1 MASERSRSRLVGL
14 SLLALDRKNDGS
26 LRKQLYL
33 RLRDAIVSGTL
44 REGSRLPSTRAVAA
58 SLAIS
63 RTTVTDVFGQLLAEN
78 YLVTKQGSGT
88 YVAASGAAEAVRLR
102 EVAPTSWE
110 RASLRGRLFANADV
124 TSRLDAKRP
133 VAFQPGIPALDH
145 FPFETWSRLAA
156 IVMRRPEAAV
166 VSYGDPRGYAP
177 LREAIAAQL
186 RSQSGIACSAEQVVV
201 VGGSQQALELVCRL
215 TLDPGDEVW
224 LEDPAS
230 TSVRATFVGSGVR
243 IVPVPVDE
251 EGLVVAAGRS
261 VAPKARLVH
270 VTSAHQWPTG
280 VTMSGAR
287 RAELL
292 DWADAADAWIV
303 EDEYDGVFRYDG
315 KTVQPIAALDGDR
328 RVVSIGSFSVT
339 TFPAVRIGYL
349 VAPTGL
355 VDAFVAA
362 KSIADRQT
370 STLDQA
376 VLAEFMYG
384 GHYLRHVNRMRDVY
398 AERRERLVSGLE
410 TASGLRLELPRAGL
424 HALLRLPEGS
434 NDCVISEAAL
444 QAGVVAR
451 PLSPL
456 YRRAPQNGLVLGFA
470 VAKPV
475 EAEPALRALVAA
487 LRSRIPGM
495 RARAHRA
502 AREIPG

>member
-1 MASERSRSRLVGL
+1 MVGL
-14 SLLALDRKNDGS
+14 SLLALDRSHDGS

-63 RTTVTDVFGQLLAEN
+63 RTTVTDVFAQLLAEN
-78 YLVTKQGSGT
+78 YLVTRHGSGT
-88 YVAASGAAEAVRLR
+88 YVAAGSATGAVRLR
-102 EVAPTSWE
+102 ESAPTAWE

-124 TSRLDAKRP
+124 ASRLDAKRP

-145 FPFETWSRLAA
+145 FPFEIWSRLAA
-156 IVMRRPEAAV
+156 IVMRRPEASV
-166 VSYGDPRGYAP
+166 VSYGDPGGYAP

-186 RSQSGIACSAEQVVV
+186 RSHSGLVCRPEQIVV
-201 VGGSQQALELVCRL
+201 VGGSQQALDLVCRL
-215 TLDPGDEVW
+215 ALDPGDEVW

-230 TSVRATFVGSGVR
+230 ASVRATFVGSGVR
-243 IVPVPVDE
+243 IVPVPVDR
-251 EGLVVAAGRS
+251 EGIDVAAGRAI
-261 VAPKARLVH
+261 APGARLVH

-280 VTMSGAR
+280 VTMSAAR
-287 RAELL
+287 RQELL

-303 EDEYDGVFRYDG
+303 EDEYDGIFRYDDR
-315 KTVQPIAALDGDR
+315 VPRAIASLDGHK
-328 RVVSIGSFSVT
+328 RVVSIGSFSVS
-339 TFPAVRIGYL
+339 TFPAMRIGYL
-349 VAPTGL
+349 IAPPGL

-384 GHYLRHVNRMRDVY
+384 GHYLRHLNRMREVY

-410 TASGLRLELPRAGL
+410 TATGLAAELPAAGL
-424 HALLRLPEGS
+424 HVLLPLPDGS
-434 NDCVISEAAL
+434 NDSAISQAAFH
-444 QAGVVAR
+444 AGVVAR

-456 YRRAPQNGLVLGFA
+456 YRRTPKSGLVLGFA
-470 VAKPV
+470 VAKPAD
-475 EAEPALRALVAA
+475 AEPALRALVSA
-487 LRSRIPGM
+487 LRATIPGT